1 MLPVALKALSKHAPS
16 LLLVTVVAV
25 FCNSA
30 TAQSRTLDV
39 QRFRPAFDDAGF
51 LGLDG
56 TRTLPPYTFA
66 FTLFLDLAINPLELT
81 VDGDEF
87 VPLEERIVTHLAAEM
102 GLFGRLAVALR
113 LPMILHQE
121 GQSPP

>member
-1 MLPVALKALSKHAPS
+1 MLPVALKALSRRAPS
-16 LLLVTVVAV
+16 LLLVMAAAA

-39 QRFRPAFDDAGF
+39 QRFRPALDDAGF

-66 FTLFLDLAINPLELT
+66 FTLFLDFAFDPVALEL
-81 VDGDEF
+81 DGEEF
-87 VPLEERIVTHLAAEM
+87 APIEQRFVSHLAAEM

-113 LPMILHQE
+113 LP
-121 GQSPP
+121 